1 MKEQT
6 NPTQTITVETT
17 PVETKVAEKTPQLI
31 SEQGVTNLTLL
42 TDAQK
47 AKCLEVTKNI
57 NAKDVGSATNYG
69 VTITKYISESG
80 NGLLTT
86 KSINDE
92 TDAIINDIMSDL
104 NQIDLSD
111 LKERSAFRK
120 FIESLPIVRNLVTTL
135 EDKIAKYQTVQAK
148 VNSISD
154 NINNANLRAISDNNQ
169 LQNLYDS
176 LTKYVAE
183 LDTLIIAGDYRISV
197 EEENL
202 QKMKESG
209 NTPSNELIRQQNFI
223 TEFERQVDTLRDVKA
238 LSQTQLFEI
247 LMTQTTNVAVV
258 SNTRTLQTIVMGAF
272 ANQLKILVAQSNQRK
287 AIETMNKVK
296 AGVNKAMK
304 ASAETLKNNTKE
316 MAKFANESIIEAET
330 LDVMANSIKDA
341 FEISQQ
347 TVAEYR
353 SKRDERKQKYAE
365 IANKFNE
372 IGNMF
377 KAQAQIEQDTSVGG
391 ISLTE

>member
-202 QKMKESG
+202 Q
-209 NTPSNELIRQQNFI
+209 
-223 TEFERQVDTLRDVKA
+223 
-238 LSQTQLFEI
+238 
-247 LMTQTTNVAVV
+247 
-258 SNTRTLQTIVMGAF
+258 
-272 ANQLKILVAQSNQRK
+272 
-287 AIETMNKVK
+287 MN
-296 AGVNKAMK
+296 
-304 ASAETLKNNTKE
+304 
-316 MAKFANESIIEAET
+316 
-330 LDVMANSIKDA
+330 
-341 FEISQQ
+341 
-347 TVAEYR
+347 
-353 SKRDERKQKYAE
+353 
-365 IANKFNE
+365 
-372 IGNMF
+372 
-377 KAQAQIEQDTSVGG
+377 
-391 ISLTE
+391 